1 MSLGAKHLDDAQWIF
16 DDEEDDMT
24 IVGLFQIRILS
35 ILWEIVA
42 ERKPSIV
49 LYSTGKVLSLA
60 GLIQGRVELGEVVSG
75 VSLLFHIPFI
85 LRLKISCPV
94 SVVTN
99 PIIIHEDMGSIPS
112 LTQWVKDL
120 VLPWAVV

>member
-85 LRLKISCPV
+85 LRLKI
-94 SVVTN
+94 
-99 PIIIHEDMGSIPS
+99 
-112 LTQWVKDL
+112 
-120 VLPWAVV
+120 